1 MIVEYIKLFL
11 SEHENRSCKNS
22 FNLRPAWP
30 VRVCNGVI
38 IESLADKKRTLADSK
53 SRITTLADISI
64 YTTEGEIKLQEV
76 FLKMREV
83 LGDADAPSSKAAPE
97 ELKAL
102 FAKAVPDYDADRFYV
117 SHMKKVVDWYGDI
130 KKYASFDFVDP
141 EEEASHEEA
150 AAEDAKEEDKA
161 NE

>member
-1 MIVEYIKLFL
+1 MK
-11 SEHENRSCKNS
+11 NRSCKNS

-30 VRVCNGVI
+30 VRVCAQARNGVI

-102 FAKAVPDYDADRFYV
+102 FAKAVPD
-117 SHMKKVVDWYGDI
+117 
-130 KKYASFDFVDP
+130 
-141 EEEASHEEA
+141 
-150 AAEDAKEEDKA
+150 
-161 NE
+161 